1 MSNGMSGMTPNRPY
15 LLRAMHEWIVDNGL
29 TPQIV
34 VDAGHEQVRIPPSCA
49 QDGKVVLNISAS
61 AVRGLRLGN
70 EWVEF
75 SARFGGAP
83 YDVAA
88 PVHTVLAIVARENG
102 VGMSFPEQPSDG
114 PAPGGSPS
122 PEPRGRPNLRVVK

>member
-1 MSNGMSGMTPNRPY
+1 MSKGMSGMTPNRPY

-34 VDAGHEQVRIPPSCA
+34 VDAEHEQVRVPASCA
-49 QDGKVVLNISAS
+49 QDGKVVLNISAA

-83 YDVAA
+83 YDVAV
-88 PVHTVLAIVARENG
+88 PVHAVLAIMARENG
-102 VGMSFPEQPSDG
+102 VGMSFPEQPCDEPP
-114 PAPGGSPS
+114 PAGSPS